1 MGALLSK
8 AESFGAIPAP
18 GLLVVLPEARAAGYV
33 ADLGSVTAVMKAS
46 LKKDLSGK
54 A

>member
-8 AESFGAIPAP
+8 AESFGAIRAP
-18 GLLVVLPEARAAGYV
+18 GLLVVLADARAAGYG
-33 ADLGSVTAVMKAS
+33 AGLGSVTAVMKAS
-46 LKKDLSGK
+46 LKKDPSGK